1 MEKLTHLMQ
10 LIDANS
16 SVLPEGVYLEMCNDM
31 KEVHDNMKG
40 FDDTASYDDV
50 RYDEI
55 SKDLHR
61 TVVIIEKITKRMK
74 GYRFRKRVSKKM
86 KRRAIIDWADQT
98 RLTSLIE
105 YTEEALLEC
114 TNLKSVNF
122 VYRWYLDKYNE
133 QIQVK
138 IDLANE
144 ALEDL
149 YSERDLHVESLAYE
163 MRLV

>member
-1 MEKLTHLMQ
+1 MM
-10 LIDANS
+10 
-16 SVLPEGVYLEMCNDM
+16 
-31 KEVHDNMKG
+31 
-40 FDDTASYDDV
+40 
-50 RYDEI
+50 
-55 SKDLHR
+55 
-61 TVVIIEKITKRMK
+61 IEKIMKRMK
-74 GYRFRKRVSKKM
+74 GYRFRKRVSNKM
-86 KRRAIIDWADQT
+86 KRQAIMEWADQT

-133 QIQVK
+133 QIRFK
-138 IDLANE
+138 IDSAKD

-149 YSERDLHVESLAYE
+149 YSERDLHIESLAYE

>member
-1 MEKLTHLMQ
+1 M
-10 LIDANS
+10 
-16 SVLPEGVYLEMCNDM
+16 
-31 KEVHDNMKG
+31 
-40 FDDTASYDDV
+40 
-50 RYDEI
+50 
-55 SKDLHR
+55 
-61 TVVIIEKITKRMK
+61 IIEKIMKRMK
-74 GYRFRKRVSKKM
+74 GYRFRKRMSKKM

-98 RLTSLIE
+98 NLTSLIE

-133 QIQVK
+133 QIRFK
-138 IDLANE
+138 IDSAKD